1 MKIINL
7 TNKDKVYFSGLDP
20 LEMLEEAQDKEE
32 FCLGASNDTEEGD
45 VPTGLIICSQRGSEV
60 IIRWLYVEPKERGKG
75 YGEAL
80 LSRVW
85 EAAEQAGC
93 RYLCAYVPRRYGW
106 DYLCPSGDNFLK
118 NQGFDTCFAS
128 SDESGKLYV
137 LDMEGEEDSL
147 PMSDEF
153 SGAFVAEMPSETSD
167 RMKALLVRLDRE
179 EPSRTAEAAVLYD
192 EELTSK
198 ERVSLSELTLPQ
210 LGRCI
215 EKYLSDNPQS
225 GPKDGAFDF
234 PPTWFDLEKST
245 CIIAD
250 GEAMDVKIKK

>member
-1 MKIINL
+1 M
-7 TNKDKVYFSGLDP
+7 YFPMDLKYNPTGKNDIDAERERRA
-20 LEMLEEAQDKEE
+20 EMLEEAQDKEE

-118 NQGFDTCFAS
+118 NQ
-128 SDESGKLYV
+128 
-137 LDMEGEEDSL
+137 
-147 PMSDEF
+147 
-153 SGAFVAEMPSETSD
+153 
-167 RMKALLVRLDRE
+167 
-179 EPSRTAEAAVLYD
+179 
-192 EELTSK
+192 
-198 ERVSLSELTLPQ
+198 
-210 LGRCI
+210 
-215 EKYLSDNPQS
+215 
-225 GPKDGAFDF
+225 
-234 PPTWFDLEKST
+234 
-245 CIIAD
+245 
-250 GEAMDVKIKK
+250 